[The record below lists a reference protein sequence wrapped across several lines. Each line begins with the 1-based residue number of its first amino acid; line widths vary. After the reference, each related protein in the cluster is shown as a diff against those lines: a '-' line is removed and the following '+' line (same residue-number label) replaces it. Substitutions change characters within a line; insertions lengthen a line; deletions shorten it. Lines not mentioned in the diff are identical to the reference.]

1 MGPTAAT
8 DIFVGR
14 HAEVALLGRLLREVV
29 AGRGRSVLVDGDPG
43 IGKSALLAAGLRA
56 ARDLGCE
63 VFWGA
68 ADELG
73 QPFPLRAVLDCLEV
87 VRRAEDP
94 WRAEILRLLRQEHSP
109 GDTGG
114 GDAVLGTAE
123 QLLALVDRACEE
135 RPVLLVLDDMQWA
148 DQASLLV
155 WHRLARATEQ
165 LPLLLVGAYRPVPRR
180 IELDQLRRSASARG
194 GVVLS
199 LRPLDQ
205 DEVAELVATRTGG
218 RALGPELTRL
228 AERAAGNPGY
238 LTELVDAL
246 LRENGIR
253 VTGREAEL
261 TGRAVGWRAPASLA
275 AAIADRLGFLTP
287 QTSEVLRSAALLG
300 AEFAAHDLAVVTN
313 RPATELA
320 SLLAEAVGAGVLT
333 EAGSHLA
340 FRYPLIRQALY
351 DGTPVAVRTALHR
364 EAARA
369 LADAGAPMTQV
380 AAQLLPAAGSE
391 DEWFLDWLAGA
402 ATTLTHRAPQT
413 AIELL
418 RRAIDQVG
426 SDDPRRDLFASWLA
440 TSLAGMGRNA
450 EASQQARQVLSR
462 TSDPDRVAELTWV
475 LAYTSLRTGHAAEGL
490 EVLSTG
496 LAADLAPGWRARL
509 RALTALVQAV
519 DNDLDA
525 AVSSARQ
532 AIEEGQAAPDRLAVG
547 MALHVLS
554 LDRSFVGDERGNRE
568 LIDQALTVLGDDR
581 EHLDLRLLL
590 LTNRI
595 VADRNLDE
603 PDGVDERIRLVREL
617 AEQAGAARFT
627 QVHVMMAAHY
637 FLLGRWDDALTE
649 LESIPELSEGRYS
662 FLTVHGLLALI
673 AGHRDDRTTA
683 AVHLKA
689 VRTEP
694 LAIADDRRN
703 AGYVLLARALA
714 AERDGLMSQAVA
726 ELAPVLLSPGS
737 ALEMNVRYMCLPELT
752 RLALAAGDQDT
763 AETAARMCGAE
774 AAEAPMPV
782 KEAAA
787 RRCQGLLDRN
797 PRLLLAAA
805 DHFRAAGR
813 RLELA
818 TTLEDASV
826 LLGEDGDL
834 TAARTALSE
843 AIEVY
848 TELRADWDTRRADAR
863 TRPYGVRRGQRGRRA
878 RPTTGWESLTPTELR
893 VAHLV
898 AQGRSNPDIAAA
910 LFLSRRTVQTH
921 VSHILVKLAA
931 HSRSEIARE
940 AAHHPGE
947 SRPQAHRM

>member
-8 DIFVGR
+8 DTFVGR
-14 HAEVALLGRLLREVV
+14 HADVALLGRLLREVV
-29 AGRGRSVLVDGDPG
+29 AGRGQSVLVEGDPG
-43 IGKSALLAAGLRA
+43 IGKSALLAGGLRT

-63 VFWGA
+63 VFWAA

-73 QPFPLRAVLDCLEV
+73 QPFPLRAVLDCLDV
-87 VRRAEDP
+87 VGRAEDP
-94 WRAEILRLLRQEHSP
+94 WRADILRLLRQEHSP
-109 GDTGG
+109 GVTGA
-114 GDAVLGTAE
+114 GDAVLGAAE
-123 QLLALVDRACEE
+123 QLLALVDRACEAK
-135 RPVLLVLDDMQWA
+135 PVLMVLDDLQWA

-155 WHRLARATEQ
+155 WHRLTRATEQ

-180 IELDQLRRSASARG
+180 AELDQLRRSAATRG
-194 GVVLS
+194 GVQLS
-199 LRPLDQ
+199 LRPLAA
-205 DEVAELVATRTGG
+205 DEVAELIAVRTGG
-218 RALGPELTRL
+218 REVGPELTRL

-246 LRENGIR
+246 LRENAVR
-253 VTGREAEL
+253 VTGRVTEL
-261 TGRAVGWRAPASLA
+261 AGRAVGWSAPASLA
-275 AAIADRLGFLTP
+275 AAIADRLGFLSDET
-287 QTSEVLRSAALLG
+287 TEALRVASLLG
-300 AEFAAHDLAVVTN
+300 AEFAVHDLAVVA
-313 RPATELA
+313 RMPASELA
-320 SLLAEAVGAGVLT
+320 LLLAEAVGAGVIT

-364 EAARA
+364 EAAKA
-369 LADAGAPMTQV
+369 LAEAGAPTSQV
-380 AAQLLPAAGSE
+380 AQQLLPAAGSE

-402 ATTLTHRAPQT
+402 APILTHRAPQT

-426 SDDPRRDLFASWLA
+426 SDDPRRDVFASWLA

-450 EASQQARQVLSR
+450 DAAQQARQVLSR
-462 TSDPDRVAELTWV
+462 TTDPDRVAEMTWV
-475 LAYTSLRTGHAAEGL
+475 LAYTSLRTGRSAEAL
-490 EVLSTG
+490 ETLDQG
-496 LAADLAPGWRARL
+496 LATALAPGWRARL
-509 RALTALVQAV
+509 LSLTALVQAV
-519 DNDLDA
+519 DLDTTTA
-525 AVSSARQ
+525 LTTAGD
-532 AIEEGQAAPDRLAVG
+532 AIEAGQAAPDRFAVG
-547 MALHVLS
+547 MGLHVMS

-590 LTNRI
+590 LCNRI
-595 VADRNLDE
+595 VADLNLDE
-603 PDGVDERIRLVREL
+603 TAGIDERITIVRGL

-637 FLLGRWDDALTE
+637 FQLGQWDDALSE
-649 LESIPELSEGRYS
+649 LESIPELTEGRYS
-662 FLTVHGLLALI
+662 FLNLHGLVALI

-689 VRTEP
+689 VQTEP

-714 AERDGLMSQAVA
+714 CERDGLPAQAVI
-726 ELAPVLLSPGS
+726 ELSPVLLSPQTG
-737 ALEMNVRYMCLPELT
+737 LEMNVRYLCLPELT
-752 RLALAAGDQDT
+752 RLALAAGDR
-763 AETAARMCGAE
+763 ETALSAVQQCLAE
-774 AAEAPMPV
+774 ADEAPMPV

-787 RRCQGLLDRN
+787 ARCQGLLERD
-797 PRLLLAAA
+797 PQRLVTAAE
-805 DHFRAAGR
+805 HFRSAGR

-818 TTLEDASV
+818 NALEDASV
-826 LLGEDGDL
+826 LFGEANDL
-834 TAARTALSE
+834 VRARAALSE

-848 TELRADWDTRRADAR
+848 TELRADWDIRRADAR

-940 AAHHPGE
+940 AAHHPV
-947 SRPQAHRM
+947 STVD

>member
-8 DIFVGR
+8 ETFVGR
-14 HAEVALLGRLLREVV
+14 HADVALLGRLLREVV
-29 AGRGRSVLVDGDPG
+29 AGRGQSVLVEGDPG
-43 IGKSALLAAGLRA
+43 IGKSALLTAGLRT

-63 VFWGA
+63 VFWAA

-73 QPFPLRAVLDCLEV
+73 QPFPLRAVLDCLDV
-87 VRRAEDP
+87 IGRAEDP
-94 WRAEILRLLRQEHSP
+94 WRADIIRLLRQEHSP
-109 GDTGG
+109 GVTGT
-114 GDAVLGTAE
+114 GDAVLGAAE
-123 QLLALVDRACEE
+123 QLLALVDRACEAK
-135 RPVLLVLDDMQWA
+135 PVLMVLDDLQWA
-148 DQASLLV
+148 DTASLQV
-155 WHRLARATEQ
+155 WHRLTRATEQ

-180 IELDQLRRSASARG
+180 VELDQLRRSSTARG
-194 GVVLS
+194 GVQLA
-199 LRPLDQ
+199 LRPLAA
-205 DEVAELVATRTGG
+205 DEVAELIAVRTGG
-218 RALGPELTRL
+218 REVGPELTRL

-246 LRENGIR
+246 LRENAVR
-253 VTGREAEL
+253 VTGRVAEL
-261 TGRAVGWRAPASLA
+261 AGRAVGWSAPASLA
-275 AAIADRLGFLTP
+275 AAVADRLGFLSDET
-287 QTSEVLRSAALLG
+287 TEALRAASLLG
-300 AEFAAHDLAVVTN
+300 AEFAVHDLAVVA
-313 RPATELA
+313 RMPASELA
-320 SLLAEAVGAGVLT
+320 LLLAEAVGAGVIT
-333 EAGSHLA
+333 EAGQHLA

-369 LADAGAPMTQV
+369 LADSGAPISQV
-380 AAQLLPAAGSE
+380 AEQLLPAAGSE

-402 ATTLTHRAPQT
+402 APILTHRAPQT

-426 SDDPRRDLFASWLA
+426 SDDRRRDVFASWLA

-450 EASQQARQVLSR
+450 DASQQARQVLSR
-462 TSDPDRVAELTWV
+462 TSDPDRVAEMSWV
-475 LAYTSLRTGHAAEGL
+475 LAYTSLRTGHSAEAL
-490 EVLSTG
+490 DVLAQG
-496 LAADLAPGWRARL
+496 LAAPLAAGWRARL
-509 RALTALVQAV
+509 LSLTALVQAV
-519 DNDLDA
+519 DLDTATALTTA
-525 AVSSARQ
+525 AE
-532 AIEEGQAAPDRLAVG
+532 AIEAGQAAPDRFAVG
-547 MALHVLS
+547 MGLHVMS

-590 LTNRI
+590 LCNRI
-595 VADRNLDE
+595 VADVNLDE
-603 PDGVDERIRLVREL
+603 TAGIDERITLVRGL

-637 FLLGRWDDALTE
+637 FLQGRWDDALSE
-649 LESIPELSEGRYS
+649 LESIPELIEGRYS
-662 FLTVHGLLALI
+662 FLTLHGLLALI

-703 AGYVLLARALA
+703 AGHVLLARALA
-714 AERDGLMSQAVA
+714 CERDGLPAQAVA
-726 ELAPVLLSPGS
+726 ELAPVLLSPGTG
-737 ALEMNVRYMCLPELT
+737 LEMNVRYMCLPELT
-752 RLALAAGDQDT
+752 RLALAAGDR
-763 AETAARMCGAE
+763 ETALSATQQCQAE
-774 AAEAPMPV
+774 ADEAPMPV
-782 KEAAA
+782 KDAAA
-787 RRCQGLLDRN
+787 ARCQGLLERD
-797 PRLLLAAA
+797 PLRLLTAAE
-805 DHFRAAGR
+805 HYRSAGR

-818 TTLEDASV
+818 NSLEDASV
-826 LLGEDGDL
+826 LFGEANDL
-834 TAARTALSE
+834 VRARASLSE

-848 TELRADWDTRRADAR
+848 TELRADWDIRRADAR

-940 AAHHPGE
+940 AAHHPV
-947 SRPQAHRM
+947 STVD